1 MRAADG
7 RRPVQRP
14 RDWTRGDCRSA
25 TLESLRD
32 QSPACMVDSKIHCR
46 ISRCFVL
53 QVTYSALAAL
63 GEARAAQG
71 VPDSFGVRVFTKTRE
86 NGQATVALAFAEH
99 PAEGDQVIQR
109 GNTEI
114 YVAPELAKTLSSSML
129 DVEDTQEGPKLTL
142 VPQHDE
148 E

>member
-1 MRAADG
+1 M
-7 RRPVQRP
+7 
-14 RDWTRGDCRSA
+14 
-25 TLESLRD
+25 
-32 QSPACMVDSKIHCR
+32 
-46 ISRCFVL
+46 F
-53 QVTYSALAAL
+53 QVTHSALAAL

-71 VPDSFGVRVFTKTRE
+71 VPDSFGVRVFAQTRE

-114 YVAPELAKTLSSSML
+114 YVAPDLAATLSYSVL

-142 VPQHDE
+142 VPQHHE